1 MGHMPVSGAEG
12 SLERLSALGVPRV
25 VYIHMNNTN
34 PLLVAG
40 SDERRQVEARGF
52 EVGYDGMEIDG

>member
-1 MGHMPVSGAEG
+1 
-12 SLERLSALGVPRV
+12 

-34 PLLVAG
+34 PLLIAG
-40 SDERRQVEARGF
+40 SDERQQVEARGF